1 MSENAA
7 GQPATIYDVARRAGV
22 STATVSR
29 VLRGTTSSSAETHAR
44 VLAAVSD
51 LSYRPMRRPR
61 LVGDRRHEAFGLV
74 LPDLDGPHYSEL
86 VLGLE
91 SASAELGQRVML
103 LVTRRRTD
111 AVQAVRDLATH
122 VDGLVIAQGTVPDSV
137 AQSLSRTRPVVTLS
151 RARVPGCDAVAAEN
165 AAGAARLT
173 AHLLE
178 HGRRH
183 LGFGGDPESAPDVP
197 GRSSG
202 FRHAH
207 AAAGLPLRRPPLRVP
222 LVEGAG
228 LQVAEEIL
236 RRRVKVDGLVCA
248 NDELALAVM
257 RRLWENGVLV
267 PDDLAIVGWDD
278 VVTARYVVP
287 GLTTVRQP
295 TRELGRMAIA
305 RLAARVGGDT
315 SAVQVHEL
323 PSSLVLR
330 ASCGCPPAARQP
342 PAARPPPTARPPP
355 PPARP
360 AALRPRASLRPR
372 VGRRAPPSRV
382 PAGRRVR
389 ASSRPRASP
398 RIRV

>member
-1 MSENAA
+1 MSEGAI

-44 VLAAVSD
+44 VLAAVRD

-61 LVGDRRHEAFGLV
+61 LVADRRREAFGMV

-91 SASAELGQRVML
+91 SASAELGQHVML

-111 AVQAVRDLATH
+111 VVQAVRGLATH
-122 VDGLVIAQGTVPDSV
+122 VDGLVIAQGTVPDGV
-137 AQSLSRTRPVVTLS
+137 VQSLSRTRPVVTLS

-165 AAGAARLT
+165 GAGAARLT
-173 AHLLE
+173 SHLLE

-183 LGFGGDPESAPDVP
+183 LVFVGDPESAPDVAD
-197 GRSSG
+197 RYSG

-228 LQVAEEIL
+228 VQVAEEIL

-295 TRELGRMAIA
+295 TRELGRMAVA

-315 SAVQVHEL
+315 GADQAHEL

-342 PAARPPPTARPPP
+342 PAARMPPAARQPQAAPAPAAGPPSTARA
-355 PPARP
+355 PATGRP
-360 AALRPRASLRPR
+360 GDRGGRPVDRG
-372 VGRRAPPSRV
+372 GRRP
-382 PAGRRVR
+382 
-389 ASSRPRASP
+389 
-398 RIRV
+398 

>member
-1 MSENAA
+1 MSEGPSGEA
-7 GQPATIYDVARRAGV
+7 ATIYDVARRAGV

-29 VLRGTTSSSAETHAR
+29 VLRGTTSSSADTHAR
-44 VLAAVSD
+44 VLAAARD

-61 LVGDRRHEAFGLV
+61 LVTDHRREAFGMV

-91 SASAELGQRVML
+91 SAAAELGQYVML

-111 AVQAVRDLATH
+111 VVQAVRDLAAR
-122 VDGLVIAQGTVPDSV
+122 VDGLAVAQGTVPDSV
-137 AQSLSRTRPVVTLS
+137 VQSLSRTRPVVLMS
-151 RARVPGCDAVAAEN
+151 RTQVPGCDAVVAEN
-165 AAGAARLT
+165 AVSAARLT
-173 AHLLE
+173 THLIE

-183 LGFGGDPESAPDVP
+183 LVFVGDPDTAPDVAE
-197 GRSSG
+197 RYSG

-207 AAAGLPLRRPPLRVP
+207 AAAGLPVRRPPLRVP

-228 LQVAEEIL
+228 IQVAEEIL

-257 RRLWENGVLV
+257 KRLWENGVLV

-287 GLTTVRQP
+287 GLTTVRAP
-295 TRELGRMAIA
+295 TRELGRIA
-305 RLAARVGGDT
+305 VTRLAARVGGE
-315 SAVQVHEL
+315 AVINEAHQL

-330 ASCGCPPAARQP
+330 SSCGCPTSARQP
-342 PAARPPPTARPPP
+342 ATARQGWV
-355 PPARP
+355 RP
-360 AALRPRASLRPR
+360 
-372 VGRRAPPSRV
+372 GD
-382 PAGRRVR
+382 VR
-389 ASSRPRASP
+389 AGDERGARA
-398 RIRV
+398 RGR